1 MPAPCAYRT
10 AGVGAN
16 GTAGFDVGAAFQI
29 AAVFVSRLGAAREAF
44 LCRARYYG
52 PKVGNPTSAKASS
65 DTKPAAGLSGRVIPP
80 WRARKRAAPNPSE
93 NIARVVASSAPWT
106 RASHMSAIGWR
117 LLGVILAYVL
127 QTALLCAALPA
138 NPDEAPARPS
148 LAGQLLVAAPSMGD
162 PHFERTV
169 ILIVK
174 HDPDGAVGIVIN
186 KPIGETSIASVLEAL
201 GQKGGD
207 VTGDMRVFSGGPVQ
221 PEIGFVVHS
230 ADYHRPE
237 TIAVNDRV
245 SMTSSLDILRDIGAK
260 KGPAKI
266 LVAFGYAGWGPDQL
280 EREIELRA
288 WGIAEADPTLIF
300 DEDRDKVWDHAWER
314 RTQHF

>member
-1 MPAPCAYRT
+1 
-10 AGVGAN
+10 
-16 GTAGFDVGAAFQI
+16 
-29 AAVFVSRLGAAREAF
+29 
-44 LCRARYYG
+44 
-52 PKVGNPTSAKASS
+52 
-65 DTKPAAGLSGRVIPP
+65 
-80 WRARKRAAPNPSE
+80 
-93 NIARVVASSAPWT
+93 
-106 RASHMSAIGWR
+106 MSAIGWR

-138 NPDEAPARPS
+138 NPDETPARPS

-162 PHFERTV
+162 LHFERTV

-186 KPIGETSIASVLEAL
+186 KPIGETSIASVFEAL

-207 VTGDMRVFSGGPVQ
+207 VTGDVRVFSGGPVQ
-221 PEIGFVVHS
+221 PEVGFVVHS

-237 TIAVNDRV
+237 TITVNDRV